1 MFSGHGLE
9 GGYGEIGPGQ
19 EIVDLTVRMA
29 VDDSGDDVFGVGVG
43 FDATQLTGLD
53 QRSDDGPVLA
63 AAIGAGEECVLAV
76 ERNRSARSCDDVAVD
91 FDATIVKE
99 AGQSFPA
106 RQGVADRLGKLG
118 LLADQ
123 AELGA
128 KPGFELIENGLAV
141 LLPMRT
147 SLIGAAGPGLGLD
160 GVEFNDAFERRAG
173 DRRGTVDRELIEAAA
188 DMSPTE
194 GELHVAALGECA
206 IAAIAI
212 ELQNAP

>member
-1 MFSGHGLE
+1 
-9 GGYGEIGPGQ
+9 
-19 EIVDLTVRMA
+19 MA
-29 VDDSGDDVFGVGVG
+29 VDDSGYDVFEIGVG

-63 AAIGAGEECVLAV
+63 AAVGAGEQRVLAV
-76 ERNRSARSCDDVAVD
+76 ERNRSDRSFDDIAVD
-91 FDATIVKE
+91 FDAPVVKE

-106 RQGVADRLGKLG
+106 RQGVTDRLGKLA

-123 AELGA
+123 AELGP
-128 KPGFELIENGLAV
+128 KPGLELIENGLAV
-141 LLPMRT
+141 LLPMRA

-160 GVEFNDAFERRAG
+160 GVEFSDAFERLAG
-173 DRRGTVDRELIEAAA
+173 DRRGTGGGELIEAPA

-194 GELHVAALGECA
+194 GELHVAARGECA

-212 ELQNAP
+212 DLQVPLKPAR